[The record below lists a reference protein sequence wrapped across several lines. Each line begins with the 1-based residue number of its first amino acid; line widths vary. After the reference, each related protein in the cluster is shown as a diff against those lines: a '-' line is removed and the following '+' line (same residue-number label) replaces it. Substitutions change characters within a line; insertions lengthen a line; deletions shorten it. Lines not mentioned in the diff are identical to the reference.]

1 MYTLYGNKIS
11 GNSYKARLTC
21 ELLDIEYKWIEID
34 ILTQENRQP
43 EFLQI
48 NPLGQVPVLRIE
60 PDNLPA
66 NSEPTLL
73 LESNA
78 IIRYLA
84 EGSAFIPNS
93 AVEYAKMWQWLLYE
107 QVEVRPNIASVRF
120 IKKFQN
126 MIPSR
131 LEEYQQKF
139 DKSKYVL
146 DCLNQQLQGK
156 AYILGDNVSLAD
168 ISLYAYTHNAEEG
181 GLDLSTYQN
190 LLSWFKRIE
199 SLPKFV
205 RL

>member
-1 MYTLYGNKIS
+1 MNTLYGNKFS

-21 ELLDIEYKWIEID
+21 ELLNIKYQWIEIN

-43 EFLQI
+43 EFLRI
-48 NPLGQVPVLRIE
+48 NPLGQVPVLQIE
-60 PDNLPA
+60 PDNLPT
-66 NSEPTLL
+66 NSEPALL

-84 EGSAFIPNS
+84 EGSALIPNS
-93 AVEYAKMWQWLLYE
+93 AIEYAKMWQWLLYE
-107 QVEVRPNIASVRF
+107 QGEVRPNLASVRF

-139 DKSKYVL
+139 IKSKDILSYL
-146 DCLNQQLQGK
+146 DSQLQCK
-156 AYILGDNVSLAD
+156 AYILGDSVSLAD

-181 GLDLSTYQN
+181 GLDLSSYKN
-190 LLSWFKRIE
+190 LRTWFERIE
-199 SLPKFV
+199 SLPNFI

>member
-21 ELLDIEYKWIEID
+21 ELLKIEYQWIEID
-34 ILTQENRQP
+34 ILTQENRQA

-48 NPLGQVPVLRIE
+48 NPLGQVPVLEIE
-60 PDNLPA
+60 SNDSPA
-66 NSEPTLL
+66 EPTLI

-84 EGSAFIPNS
+84 EGSALIPNS
-93 AVEYAKMWQWLLYE
+93 AIDYARMWQWLLYE
-107 QVEVRPNIASVRF
+107 QNEVRPNIASVRF
-120 IKKFQN
+120 IRRFQS

-139 DKSKYVL
+139 TKSKDIL
-146 DCLNQQLQGK
+146 SHLNQQLEGK
-156 AYILGDNVSLAD
+156 AYMLGDNVNLAD
-168 ISLYAYTHNAEEG
+168 ISLYAYTHNAAEG
-181 GLDLSTYQN
+181 GLNLFLYQN

-199 SLPKFV
+199 SLPNFV
-205 RL
+205 SI

>member
-21 ELLDIEYKWIEID
+21 ELLNIEYQWIEID
-34 ILTQENRQP
+34 ILTQENRQA

-48 NPLGQVPVLRIE
+48 NPLGQVPVLEIE
-60 PDNLPA
+60 SNDSPA
-66 NSEPTLL
+66 EPTLI

-84 EGSAFIPNS
+84 EGSALIPNS
-93 AVEYAKMWQWLLYE
+93 AIDYARMWQWLLYE

-131 LEEYQQKF
+131 LDEYQQKF

-146 DCLNQQLQGK
+146 GYLNEQLQDK
-156 AYILGDNVSLAD
+156 DYILGDNISLAD

-190 LLSWFKRIE
+190 LLNWFKHIE
-199 SLPKFV
+199 SLPNFV
-205 RL
+205 SL

>member
-21 ELLDIEYKWIEID
+21 ELLDIEYQWIEID
-34 ILTQENRQP
+34 ILMQENRQP

-48 NPLGQVPVLRIE
+48 NPLGQVPVLMIE
-60 PDNLPA
+60 PNDLPA
-66 NSEPTLL
+66 DSEPTLI

-84 EGSAFIPNS
+84 NGSALIPS
-93 AVEYAKMWQWLLYE
+93 CAVDYAKMWQWLLYE
-107 QVEVRPNIASVRF
+107 QGEVRPNIASVRF

-126 MIPSR
+126 MIPNR

-139 DKSKYVL
+139 DKSKNILGY
-146 DCLNQQLQGK
+146 LNQQLQDK
-156 AYILGDNVSLAD
+156 DYILGDNVSLAD

-181 GLDLSTYQN
+181 GLDLSPYQD
-190 LLSWFKRIE
+190 LLNWFKRIE
-199 SLPKFV
+199 SLPNFIS
-205 RL
+205 L